1 MNDPAM
7 IDRSQQPPIHD
18 LDEFRLKAPQRY
30 VLPNGVKLWVLD
42 SGDVE
47 VTRIDLVINAG
58 RHHQSHLLQALF
70 TNRMLREGTTL
81 LSRAQIAEQLD
92 FHGAWME
99 QNVSF
104 EHSYISLYTLN
115 KHLKTTI
122 GLLAQMVKEPLFD
135 AQVLEVV
142 KQNNLQRFLTALQQP
157 NAQARRLF
165 KRAIYGQHLL
175 CDMADAPDYKAVNV
189 EMLKEF
195 HRQWY
200 HSGNLSIYLA
210 GRITDDC
217 IELINQTF
225 GEPFGEGQQGG
236 EIYQGT
242 IPQPF
247 HQQLFKEM
255 PGTAQSSVLIG
266 KSTINLLHPDFL
278 KLRVLV
284 TLLGGYF
291 GSRLMT
297 TIREE
302 KGMTYGIYSVLN
314 PSPYDNALMIL
325 SDCDHRFVKPLLAET
340 YHQIERLQNEL
351 VGEEELT
358 LVRNSMKGELLRS
371 YDSCLSISDAWIFMH
386 TLGLSDDYFYRSWQA
401 ITTVTPAE
409 LQRLACTYLT
419 KDTLT
424 EIVAGEKMS

>member
-1 MNDPAM
+1 M
-7 IDRSQQPPIHD
+7 IDRSQQPHIHN
-18 LDEFRLKAPQRY
+18 LDEFRLKAPQCY

-42 SGDVE
+42 SSDVE

-58 RHHQSHLLQALF
+58 RHHQSQLLQALF
-70 TNRMLREGTTL
+70 TNRMLREGTTQFN
-81 LSRAQIAEQLD
+81 RAQIAEQLD

-99 QNVSF
+99 QSISF
-104 EHSYISLYTLN
+104 EHSYITLYTLN
-115 KHLKTTI
+115 KHLNTSI
-122 GLLAQMVKEPLFD
+122 ALLAQMVKEPIFD
-135 AQVLEVV
+135 AQVLEVL
-142 KQNNLQRFLTALQQP
+142 KQNNLQRFLTALKQP

-175 CDMADAPDYKAVNV
+175 CHMADASDYKAVNT
-189 EMLKEF
+189 EMLREF
-195 HRQWY
+195 HQQWY

-217 IELINQTF
+217 IELVSQTF
-225 GEPFGEGQQGG
+225 GEPFGEGQKGG
-236 EIYQGT
+236 EIYQGN
-242 IPQPF
+242 IPQQC

-255 PGTAQSSVLIG
+255 PDTAQSSVLIG
-266 KSTINLLHPDFL
+266 KSTINQLHPDFL
-278 KLRVLV
+278 PLRVLV

-314 PSPYDNALMIL
+314 PSPYDNAFMIL
-325 SDCDHRFVKPLLAET
+325 SDCDHCFVKPLLAET

-351 VGEEELT
+351 VGDDDLT
-358 LVRNSMKGELLRS
+358 LVRNSMKGDLLRS
-371 YDSCLSISDAWIFMH
+371 YDSCLSITDAWIFMH
-386 TLGLSDDYFYRSWQA
+386 TLGLPNDYFYHFWQA

-424 EIVAGEKMS
+424 EVVAGEKMS

>member
-1 MNDPAM
+1 M
-7 IDRSQQPPIHD
+7 IDRSQQPHIHN
-18 LDEFRLKAPQRY
+18 LDEFRLKAPQCY

-42 SGDVE
+42 SSDVE

-58 RHHQSHLLQALF
+58 RHHQSQLLQALF
-70 TNRMLREGTTL
+70 TNRMLREGTTQFN
-81 LSRAQIAEQLD
+81 RAQIAEQLD

-99 QNVSF
+99 QSISF
-104 EHSYISLYTLN
+104 EHSYITLYTLN
-115 KHLKTTI
+115 KHLNTSI
-122 GLLAQMVKEPLFD
+122 ALLAQMVKEPIFD
-135 AQVLEVV
+135 AQVLEVL
-142 KQNNLQRFLTALQQP
+142 KQNNLQRFLTALKQP

-175 CDMADAPDYKAVNV
+175 CHMADASDYKAVNT
-189 EMLKEF
+189 EMLREF
-195 HRQWY
+195 HQQWY

-217 IELINQTF
+217 IELVSQTF
-225 GEPFGEGQQGG
+225 GEPFGEGQKGG
-236 EIYQGT
+236 EIYQGN
-242 IPQPF
+242 IPQQC

-255 PGTAQSSVLIG
+255 PDTAQSSVLIG
-266 KSTINLLHPDFL
+266 KSTINQLHPDFL
-278 KLRVLV
+278 PLRVLV

-314 PSPYDNALMIL
+314 PSPYDNAFMIL
-325 SDCDHRFVKPLLAET
+325 SDCDHCFVKPLLAET
-340 YHQIERLQNEL
+340 YHQIERLLNEL
-351 VGEEELT
+351 VGDDELT
-358 LVRNSMKGELLRS
+358 LVRNSMKGDLLRS
-371 YDSCLSISDAWIFMH
+371 YDSCLSITDAWIFMH
-386 TLGLSDDYFYRSWQA
+386 TLGLPNDYFYHFWQA

-424 EIVAGEKMS
+424 EVVAGEKMS

>member
-1 MNDPAM
+1 M
-7 IDRSQQPPIHD
+7 IDRSQQPLIHN
-18 LDEFRLKAPQRY
+18 LEEFRLKAPQRY
-30 VLPNGVKLWVLD
+30 VLPNGVNLWVLD

-58 RHHQSHLLQALF
+58 RHHQSQLLQALF
-70 TNRMLREGTTL
+70 TNRMLREGTTKL
-81 LSRAQIAEQLD
+81 NRSQIAEQLD
-92 FHGAWME
+92 FHGAWMD
-99 QNVSF
+99 QNISF
-104 EHSYISLYTLN
+104 EHSYITLFTLN
-115 KHLKTTI
+115 KHLSTTI
-122 GLLAQMVKEPLFD
+122 ALLAQMVKEPIFD

-175 CDMADAPDYKAVNV
+175 SHMADASDYKVVNT

-195 HRQWY
+195 HQQWY

-210 GRITDDC
+210 GRITDEC
-217 IELINQTF
+217 IEIISQTF
-225 GEPFGEGQQGG
+225 GEPFGKGQKGG
-236 EIYQGT
+236 EFYQEN
-242 IPQPF
+242 IPQQC

-255 PGTAQSSVLIG
+255 PDTAQSSVLVG
-266 KSTINLLHPDFL
+266 KSTINQLHPDFL
-278 KLRVLV
+278 PLRVLV

-302 KGMTYGIYSVLN
+302 KGLTYSIYSVLN
-314 PSPYDNALMIL
+314 PSPYDNAFMIL
-325 SDCDHRFVKPLLAET
+325 SDCDHSFVKPLLAET

-351 VGEEELT
+351 VGDDELT
-358 LVRNSMKGELLRS
+358 MVRNSMKGDLLRN
-371 YDSCLSISDAWIFMH
+371 YDSCLSISDAWILMH
-386 TLGLSDDYFYRSWQA
+386 TLGLPNDYFYRFWQA
-401 ITTVTPAE
+401 ITTVTPTE

-424 EIVAGEKMS
+424 EIVTGEKMS